1 MDFFEVQF
9 ALDTFYAVM
18 AGALVMWM
26 AAGFTMLEAGMV
38 RAKNASE
45 IVTKNLGLYSIACIM
60 YLTCGFYL
68 MYSSG
73 DYLGGLLPQIGSHWS
88 LAVPED
94 TAAAMQYGA
103 DGDVGYYAEQ
113 ADFFF
118 QVVFVATAMSI
129 VSGAVAGRMKML
141 PFFLFA
147 VVLTGF
153 IYPIQGYWNWGG
165 GFLYANGY
173 SDYAG
178 SGTVHLCGAAAA
190 LAVVTVLGARNGKYN
205 SDGSANLI
213 PGSNIPMAALGV
225 WILWLGWFGFNGGS
239 ELKVSTGGNAIAVA
253 QVFMNTNLAATGGVV
268 ATLLT
273 SLIKTGKM
281 DITMAMN
288 GAIAGLVAITAGPSA
303 PSGGEAVIIGAVGG
317 VIVYFSILFFERTL
331 KVDDPVG
338 AISAH
343 GTVGIYGVMVVPLTS
358 DASFG
363 PQLLGVVSIAGF
375 TYVMSLITIYVINL
389 FMPIRASDTEQEV
402 GLDLTETGVEA
413 YPDF

>member
-303 PSGGEAVIIGAVGG
+303 PSGGEAVVIGAVGG
-317 VIVYFSILFFERTL
+317 VIVYFSILFFERIL

-358 DASFG
+358 DATFG
-363 PQLLGVVSIAGF
+363 AQLLGVVLIAGF
-375 TYVMSLITIYVINL
+375 TYVMSLLTIFVINS

>member
-68 MYSSG
+68 MYSPDS
-73 DYLGGLLPQIGSHWS
+73 LGGLLPQIGSHWS

-94 TAAAMQYGA
+94 TAAAMQYQA
-103 DGDVGYYAEQ
+103 EDGVGYYAEQ

-153 IYPIQGYWNWGG
+153 IYPIQGYWNWGE
-165 GFLYANGY
+165 GFLYQNGY

-239 ELKVSTGGNAIAVA
+239 ELKVSTGGSAIAVA

-358 DASFG
+358 DATFG
-363 PQLLGVVSIAGF
+363 AQLLGVVLIAVSY
-375 TYVMSLITIYVINL
+375 TH
-389 FMPIRASDTEQEV
+389 
-402 GLDLTETGVEA
+402 LTLPTR
-413 YPDF
+413 